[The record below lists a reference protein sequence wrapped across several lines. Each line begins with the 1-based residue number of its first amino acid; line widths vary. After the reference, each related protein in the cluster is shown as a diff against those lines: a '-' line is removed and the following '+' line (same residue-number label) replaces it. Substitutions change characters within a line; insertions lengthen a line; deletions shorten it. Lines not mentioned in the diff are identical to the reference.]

1 MRKLK
6 PNGSAIMSAMV
17 IVSIAAILVS
27 SSFFISLSTILRIE
41 AQRDISQANWIS
53 LALVDYSRWILT
65 ADLNGSKGFYSQIDH
80 LSEPWAQRIPF
91 SKLDKLFGG
100 QLDESDKVLFS
111 LTGFEGYILDEQGK
125 LNIAG
130 ITDKNSKQQWVI
142 SSLKNLFYILNIEDS
157 KFNLFYNLLIKSKK
171 KENIDNGYR
180 HKKLNNL
187 VEKLELSNEI
197 NKKLLDKIVWLPEP
211 TPVNINT
218 ASVEVVASIF
228 HERDLSKI
236 DFLIKTKKKFPF
248 KSIAEMSSTYNF
260 NIGKLNGLISN
271 KSNYFSVSGY
281 VQFNNAEKEFF
292 TILKRDNNKVF
303 VIYEEEV

>member
-1 MRKLK
+1 MRDIQ
-6 PNGSAIMSAMV
+6 PNGSAIMSAIV

-27 SSFFISLSTILRIE
+27 SSFFISLSTILRVE
-41 AQRDISQANWIS
+41 SQRDISQANWIS

-100 QLDESDKVLFS
+100 QLDESDRVLFS

-130 ITDKNSKQQWVI
+130 LTDKNSKQQWLK
-142 SSLKNLFYILNIEDS
+142 SSLKNLFVVLNIEDS
-157 KFNLFYNLLIKSKK
+157 KFSLFYDLLSKSKK
-171 KENIDNGYR
+171 KENLYNGYR
-180 HKKLNNL
+180 YKKLNDL
-187 VEKLELSNEI
+187 VENLELPDEVK
-197 NKKLLDKIVWLPEP
+197 KKLLDKIVWLPEP

-218 ASVEVVASIF
+218 APIEVIASIF
-228 HERDLSKI
+228 HEKDLSKL
-236 DFLIKTKKKFPF
+236 DFLIETKKKYPF
-248 KSIAEMSSTYNF
+248 RSVAEISSTYNF
-260 NIGKLNGLISN
+260 NTSELNGLISN

-292 TILKRDNNKVF
+292 TMLKRDNSKVF